1 MSVLENEA
9 EGSIERSRYVDDP
22 GCVKTFFV
30 PQNCTQPGTIRVD
43 TTIWAYFCIIE
54 FGVNPGASSG
64 HAERP

>member
-1 MSVLENEA
+1 VRVDEFGGVDAGPMSA
-9 EGSIERSRYVDDP
+9 TGP